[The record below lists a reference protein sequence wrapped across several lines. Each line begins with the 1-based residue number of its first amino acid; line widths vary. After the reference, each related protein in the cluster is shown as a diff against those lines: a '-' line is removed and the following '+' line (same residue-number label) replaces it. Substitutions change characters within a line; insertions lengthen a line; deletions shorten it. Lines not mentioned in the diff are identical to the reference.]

1 MEQEEEEKEEEEEQG
16 SVFDRIQPV
25 RHEEHTDPATSTRL
39 GFRLSDGSRLT
50 HRFSKDAPVRVL
62 FEFIKAEVEDA
73 RSQPFDVRSNGG
85 WFMTTNVVLV
95 MVAQHSFVR
104 LY

>member
-1 MEQEEEEKEEEEEQG
+1 MEEKEEEEQG

-25 RHEEHTDPATSTRL
+25 RHEEPTDPATSTRL

-73 RSQPFDVRSNGG
+73 RSQPFDVRSNGKKWSIIRRIRNG
-85 WFMTTNVVLV
+85 CSTPLCFISIEPTVP
-95 MVAQHSFVR
+95 
-104 LY
+104 